1 MVIICDGIGNFD
13 VVFLGIEI
21 VQFVN
26 GMVIFIDFVIF
37 YFGIDYILD
46 FTVIELDVGEL
57 FVVVFEKFIL
67 EGRFIVVVVEL
78 KFLVIVE

>member
-1 MVIICDGIGNFD
+1 MAT
-13 VVFLGIEI
+13 
-21 VQFVN
+21 
-26 GMVIFIDFVIF
+26 FIDFVIF

-78 KFLVIVE
+78 KFLVIVERLVVSIRFELRDVVIN

>member
-1 MVIICDGIGNFD
+1 MA
-13 VVFLGIEI
+13 
-21 VQFVN
+21 
-26 GMVIFIDFVIF
+26 IFIDFVIF

>member
-1 MVIICDGIGNFD
+1 
-13 VVFLGIEI
+13 
-21 VQFVN
+21 
-26 GMVIFIDFVIF
+26 MVIFIDFVIF

-78 KFLVIVE
+78 KFLVIVERLVVIIRFELRDVVIN

>member
-1 MVIICDGIGNFD
+1 
-13 VVFLGIEI
+13 
-21 VQFVN
+21 
-26 GMVIFIDFVIF
+26 MVIFIDFVIF

-46 FTVIELDVGEL
+46 FMVIKLDVGEL

-78 KFLVIVE
+78 KFLVIVEWLVVIIRFELRDVVIN

>member
-1 MVIICDGIGNFD
+1 MA
-13 VVFLGIEI
+13 
-21 VQFVN
+21 
-26 GMVIFIDFVIF
+26 IFIDFVIF

-46 FTVIELDVGEL
+46 FIVIELDVGEL

-78 KFLVIVE
+78 KFLVIVEWLVVIIRFELRDVVIN

>member
-1 MVIICDGIGNFD
+1 MA
-13 VVFLGIEI
+13 
-21 VQFVN
+21 
-26 GMVIFIDFVIF
+26 IFIDFVIF

-57 FVVVFEKFIL
+57 FVVVFERFIL

-78 KFLVIVE
+78 KFLVIVERLVVIMRFELRDVVIN

>member
-1 MVIICDGIGNFD
+1 
-13 VVFLGIEI
+13 
-21 VQFVN
+21 
-26 GMVIFIDFVIF
+26 MVIFIDFVIF

-78 KFLVIVE
+78 NFLVIVE

>member
-1 MVIICDGIGNFD
+1 MA
-13 VVFLGIEI
+13 
-21 VQFVN
+21 
-26 GMVIFIDFVIF
+26 IFIDFVIF

-57 FVVVFEKFIL
+57 FVVVFERFIL

>member
-1 MVIICDGIGNFD
+1 MA
-13 VVFLGIEI
+13 
-21 VQFVN
+21 
-26 GMVIFIDFVIF
+26 IFIDFVIF

-57 FVVVFEKFIL
+57 FVVVFERFIL

-78 KFLVIVE
+78 KFLVIVERLVVIIKFELRDVVIN

>member
-1 MVIICDGIGNFD
+1 
-13 VVFLGIEI
+13 
-21 VQFVN
+21 
-26 GMVIFIDFVIF
+26 MVIFIDFVIF

-57 FVVVFEKFIL
+57 FVVVFERFIL

>member
-1 MVIICDGIGNFD
+1 MA
-13 VVFLGIEI
+13 
-21 VQFVN
+21 
-26 GMVIFIDFVIF
+26 IFIDFVIF

-57 FVVVFEKFIL
+57 FVVVFERFIL

-78 KFLVIVE
+78 KF

>member
-1 MVIICDGIGNFD
+1 MA
-13 VVFLGIEI
+13 
-21 VQFVN
+21 
-26 GMVIFIDFVIF
+26 IFIDFVIF

-78 KFLVIVE
+78 KFLVIVERLVVIIKFELRDVVIN

>member
-1 MVIICDGIGNFD
+1 MA
-13 VVFLGIEI
+13 
-21 VQFVN
+21 
-26 GMVIFIDFVIF
+26 IFIDFVIF

-78 KFLVIVE
+78 KFLVIVERLVVIIRFELRDVVIN

>member
-1 MVIICDGIGNFD
+1 
-13 VVFLGIEI
+13 
-21 VQFVN
+21 
-26 GMVIFIDFVIF
+26 MVIFIDFVIF

-46 FTVIELDVGEL
+46 FMVIELDVGEL
-57 FVVVFEKFIL
+57 FVVVFERFIL

>member
-1 MVIICDGIGNFD
+1 
-13 VVFLGIEI
+13 
-21 VQFVN
+21 
-26 GMVIFIDFVIF
+26 MVIFIDFVIF

-46 FTVIELDVGEL
+46 FMVIELDVGEL

-78 KFLVIVE
+78 KFLVIVEWLVVIIRFELRDVVIN

>member
-1 MVIICDGIGNFD
+1 MA
-13 VVFLGIEI
+13 
-21 VQFVN
+21 
-26 GMVIFIDFVIF
+26 IFIDFVIF

-46 FTVIELDVGEL
+46 FIVIELDVGEL

-78 KFLVIVE
+78 KFLVIVERLVVIIRFELRDVVIN

>member
-1 MVIICDGIGNFD
+1 MA
-13 VVFLGIEI
+13 
-21 VQFVN
+21 
-26 GMVIFIDFVIF
+26 IFIDFVIF

-78 KFLVIVE
+78 KFLVIVEWLVVIIRFELRDVVIN

>member
-1 MVIICDGIGNFD
+1 MA
-13 VVFLGIEI
+13 
-21 VQFVN
+21 
-26 GMVIFIDFVIF
+26 IFIDFVIF

-57 FVVVFEKFIL
+57 FVVVFKKFIL

-78 KFLVIVE
+78 KFLVIVERLVVIIRFELRDVVIN

>member
-1 MVIICDGIGNFD
+1 
-13 VVFLGIEI
+13 
-21 VQFVN
+21 
-26 GMVIFIDFVIF
+26 MVIFIDFVIF

-78 KFLVIVE
+78 KFLVIVEWLVVIIRFELRDVVIN

>member
-1 MVIICDGIGNFD
+1 
-13 VVFLGIEI
+13 
-21 VQFVN
+21 
-26 GMVIFIDFVIF
+26 MVIFIDFVIF

-57 FVVVFEKFIL
+57 FVVAFEKFIL

-78 KFLVIVE
+78 KFLVIVEWLVVFIRFELRDVVIN

>member
-1 MVIICDGIGNFD
+1 MA
-13 VVFLGIEI
+13 
-21 VQFVN
+21 
-26 GMVIFIDFVIF
+26 IFIDFVIF

-57 FVVVFEKFIL
+57 FVVVFERFIL

-78 KFLVIVE
+78 KFLVIVERLVVSIRFELRDVVIN

>member
-1 MVIICDGIGNFD
+1 MA
-13 VVFLGIEI
+13 
-21 VQFVN
+21 
-26 GMVIFIDFVIF
+26 IFIDFVIF

-57 FVVVFEKFIL
+57 FVVVFERFIL

-78 KFLVIVE
+78 KFLVIVERLVVIIRFELRDVVIN

>member
-1 MVIICDGIGNFD
+1 MAT
-13 VVFLGIEI
+13 
-21 VQFVN
+21 
-26 GMVIFIDFVIF
+26 FIDFVIF

-46 FTVIELDVGEL
+46 FTVIELDVGDL

-78 KFLVIVE
+78 KFLVIVERLVVSIRFELRDVVIN

>member
-1 MVIICDGIGNFD
+1 
-13 VVFLGIEI
+13 
-21 VQFVN
+21 
-26 GMVIFIDFVIF
+26 MVIFIDFVIF

-57 FVVVFEKFIL
+57 FVVVFERFIL

-78 KFLVIVE
+78 KFLVIVEWLVVIIRFELRDVVIN

>member
-1 MVIICDGIGNFD
+1 
-13 VVFLGIEI
+13 
-21 VQFVN
+21 
-26 GMVIFIDFVIF
+26 MVIFIDFVIF

-46 FTVIELDVGEL
+46 FMVIELDVGEL

-78 KFLVIVE
+78 KFLVIVERLVVIIRFELRDVVIN

>member
-1 MVIICDGIGNFD
+1 
-13 VVFLGIEI
+13 
-21 VQFVN
+21 
-26 GMVIFIDFVIF
+26 MVIFIDFVIF

-57 FVVVFEKFIL
+57 FVVVFERFIL
-67 EGRFIVVVVEL
+67 EGRFLVVVVEL

>member
-1 MVIICDGIGNFD
+1 
-13 VVFLGIEI
+13 
-21 VQFVN
+21 
-26 GMVIFIDFVIF
+26 MVIFIDFVIF

-57 FVVVFEKFIL
+57 FVVVFERFIL

-78 KFLVIVE
+78 KFSVIVERLVVIIRFELRDVVIN

>member
-1 MVIICDGIGNFD
+1 
-13 VVFLGIEI
+13 
-21 VQFVN
+21 
-26 GMVIFIDFVIF
+26 MVIFIDFVIF

>member
-1 MVIICDGIGNFD
+1 
-13 VVFLGIEI
+13 
-21 VQFVN
+21 
-26 GMVIFIDFVIF
+26 MVIFIDFVIF

-57 FVVVFEKFIL
+57 FVVVFERFIL

-78 KFLVIVE
+78 KFLVIVERLVVIIRFELRDVVIN